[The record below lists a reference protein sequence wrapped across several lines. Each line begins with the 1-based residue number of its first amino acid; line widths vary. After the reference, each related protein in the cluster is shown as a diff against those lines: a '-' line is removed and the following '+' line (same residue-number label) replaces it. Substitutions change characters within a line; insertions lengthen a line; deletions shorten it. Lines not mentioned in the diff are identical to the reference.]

1 MEHGEARHL
10 EHLLGL
16 VVIES
21 SMRNG
26 KIRHLEHCLGSM

>member
-10 EHLLGL
+10 EHLRGL
-16 VVIES
+16 MVLES

-26 KIRHLEHCLGSM
+26 KIRHLERFFGTM